1 MEKSSKSIRQTL
13 FSYWNIYGPFP
24 NSNTVHIHIL
34 ASDTHSCRRLIL
46 DRITLMRPKWLFLT
60 TCNRSFRHTRNT
72 NTNIE
77 LSSFRQIYGLCPP
90 SHRKVYN
97 HNSTSTSSY
106 QSTLIHSCH
115 SCAYLTLFFLFIF
128 FWTSSFS
135 SARSASPPSTRQ
147 TSLFFFFLSGSST
160 TFHTTC
166 RFHLPI
172 NSELPGIPI
181 VSDFRLLADFWFDI
195 TDFLFYHTFI
205 STFHTLVL
213 VWMQRTFCVD
223 APQ

>member
-34 ASDTHSCRRLIL
+34 VSDIHSCRRLIL
-46 DRITLMRPKWLFLT
+46 DRITLKRPKLLFLT

-90 SHRKVYN
+90 SHRKVCL
-97 HNSTSTSSY
+97 HNSTSTVVPVISPLWFTHAMIVPIWRY
-106 QSTLIHSCH
+106 
-115 SCAYLTLFFLFIF
+115 FFFIFF

-135 SARSASPPSTRQ
+135 SALSASPPSTRQ
-147 TSLFFFFLSGSST
+147 TSLFFFLSGSST
-160 TFHTTC
+160 TFLWSSWYNVLTI
-166 RFHLPI
+166 RPVVFF
-172 NSELPGIPI
+172 
-181 VSDFRLLADFWFDI
+181 FRSTQNCLAF
-195 TDFLFYHTFI
+195 
-205 STFHTLVL
+205 
-213 VWMQRTFCVD
+213 R
-223 APQ
+223 